1 MNARRMRREIGTC
14 NRGAQS
20 GQPLARALDL
30 VAKEAMACHR
40 ATWQEEDL

>member
-1 MNARRMRREIGTC
+1 MRREIGTC

-20 GQPLARALDL
+20 GQPLARAFDL